1 MSGRLVTGILL
12 AAVAFARPVSAQDV
26 VDGVVAV
33 AGERPLMW
41 SDVLFEAE
49 LRRIEESG
57 GRLVNLE
64 PTEPDRAVI
73 EAVIER
79 ELILQ
84 EVGGEVLA
92 SEEAVNRRLEAF
104 LDRFEEVEDLTRW
117 LQRWRIST
125 RELRAHFGEELRAS
139 TYAERRLSRAIR
151 LADNEVREAFVRD
164 PERWVGQSFAEV
176 EETIRLELWDQRYH
190 EQWRRWMDG
199 IREKRGV
206 RYTELGRGLF
216 GGLP

>member
-1 MSGRLVTGILL
+1 
-12 AAVAFARPVSAQDV
+12 
-26 VDGVVAV
+26 
-33 AGERPLMW
+33 
-41 SDVLFEAE
+41 
-49 LRRIEESG
+49 
-57 GRLVNLE
+57 
-64 PTEPDRAVI
+64 
-73 EAVIER
+73 
-79 ELILQ
+79 
-84 EVGGEVLA
+84 VGGEVLA

-125 RELRAHFGEELRAS
+125 RELRAHFGEDLRAS

-151 LADNEVREAFVRD
+151 LADKEVREAYVRD
-164 PERWVGQSFAEV
+164 PERWAGQSFAEV
-176 EETIRLELWDQRYH
+176 EETLRLELWDQRYE

>member
-1 MSGRLVTGILL
+1 VRGYAALGIAL
-12 AAVAFARPVSAQDV
+12 AALASPGPVRAQDV
-26 VDGVVAV
+26 VEGVVAV

-64 PTEPDRAVI
+64 PTRPDAAVV
-73 EAVIER
+73 EAVVER

-84 EVGGEVLA
+84 EVGAEVLA
-92 SEEAVNRRLEAF
+92 SEEAVNRRLEEF

-125 RELRAHFGEELRAS
+125 RELRAHFSEELRAAS
-139 TYAERRLSRAIR
+139 FGEAQLSRAIR
-151 LADNEVREAFVRD
+151 LADSEVREAYVRD
-164 PERWVGQSFAEV
+164 GARWAGQSFADAEPL
-176 EETIRLELWDQRYH
+176 IRQELWEQRYE
-190 EQWRRWMDG
+190 EQRRRWMDG

-216 GGLP
+216 GELP